1 MPSESYEDNWH
12 HKEDCICSS
21 TPAILTAT
29 RVNLA
34 AIGYLP
40 EESSTINMGSLKTP
54 QSASLMDYLLDGK
67 EITLKEAYRLF
78 PERVAY
84 LAEVGLKLNNGGKL
98 YVKDGRLY
106 VAKITDS
113 DVYYWFIGGEGW
125 HYHLERF
132 NDSSLFPYTVSGEY
146 LIEKR

>member
-1 MPSESYEDNWH
+1 
-12 HKEDCICSS
+12 
-21 TPAILTAT
+21 
-29 RVNLA
+29 
-34 AIGYLP
+34 
-40 EESSTINMGSLKTP
+40 
-54 QSASLMDYLLDGK
+54 MDYLLDGK

-146 LIEKR
+146 LIEKRWWGRLIKKRAKIHIALPSCTSMTCSRRSI